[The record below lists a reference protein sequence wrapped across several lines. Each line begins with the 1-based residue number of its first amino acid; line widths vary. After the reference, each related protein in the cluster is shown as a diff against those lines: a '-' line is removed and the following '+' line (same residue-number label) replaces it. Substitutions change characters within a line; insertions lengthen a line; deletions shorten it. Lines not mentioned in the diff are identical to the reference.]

1 MTEVD
6 DKDQDLKNRHRAADG
21 SDYVMSDSLNDEDF
35 EEARDSETEAMAKS
49 ERETILQRLKDEAV
63 FNKKKIKSQE
73 DDIKRLTNEAEA
85 YKDRLIRLKA
95 EYDNYRTRTEKEK
108 SEMLAAGTSKA
119 IKSIVPVMDNLERA
133 LQTEATDPEGMKEG
147 VMLTLDQFA
156 QALAKLGVEEIPT
169 HEGFDPTFHEAI
181 MHEVDPE
188 QNANQISEVY
198 LKGYKIGEK
207 VIRHSVV
214 KVVN

>member
-108 SEMLAAGTSKA
+108 SEMLAAGTSRPSNPSFPSWTIWSGHCRRK
-119 IKSIVPVMDNLERA
+119 P
-133 LQTEATDPEGMKEG
+133 
-147 VMLTLDQFA
+147 
-156 QALAKLGVEEIPT
+156 PT
-169 HEGFDPTFHEAI
+169 R
-181 MHEVDPE
+181 
-188 QNANQISEVY
+188 
-198 LKGYKIGEK
+198 KG
-207 VIRHSVV
+207 
-214 KVVN
+214 